1 MSLLAAALIS
11 GGLSAAK
18 GIFGA
23 VQSARASKG
32 LRNIQRPEYERPQ
45 EAGEMLDM
53 FRQRASISQM
63 PGQEGMESRMGAGVA
78 QGVQDIQ
85 RTASSSVAAMG
96 AITGLHGRRQDAI
109 RDLGVQFAEYKSARQ
124 AELGQALGRAAEYS
138 DKEFAMNK
146 WQPYQVRMNELTSQ
160 KQAGAA
166 NMWGGM
172 EGMGA
177 AFSNLQGTQS
187 YLDILKQMGAGGAGA
202 GMLPPPPTQSPIGFH
217 SPIKR
222 TNNIQDINYG

>member
-1 MSLLAAALIS
+1 MSLLAGALIS
-11 GGLSAAK
+11 GGLSAVK
-18 GIFGA
+18 GIVGA
-23 VQSARASKG
+23 VQSRRAAKD
-32 LRNIQRPEYERPQ
+32 LRNIQRPTYERPQ

-96 AITGLHGRRQDAI
+96 AVTGLHGRRQDAI

-124 AELGQALGRAAEYS
+124 AELGQALGQAAQYS
-138 DKEFAMNK
+138 DREFDMNK

-166 NMWGGM
+166 NMWGGL
-172 EGMGA
+172 EGMGT
-177 AFSNLQGTQS
+177 AFNNLQGTQG
-187 YLDILKQMGAGGAGA
+187 YLDVLKQMGQGGQGQS
-202 GMLPPPPTQSPIGFH
+202 MPPIPPPPSGIGFH
-217 SPIKR
+217 NPIRK
-222 TNNIQDINYG
+222 TNNPQDINYG